1 MSTLGKYSSFVC
13 YDLSGILRLI
23 EMDCVSEYAYI
34 LHDKDK
40 RLNADTGEIED
51 KKPHYHLYIH
61 FISQPSKDTIINILG
76 SCIYQSV
83 KNKRS
88 LFRYFLHLD
97 DSDKAQYNKDSI
109 ISNFPLENY
118 LNYKSNDDFE
128 VESLKKIFEFIQSP
142 DYHGLPS
149 LTTFCFNNNIYVVF
163 RTNYYIIRDYIKGL
177 SYNVPSE

>member
-23 EMDCVSEYAYI
+23 EMDYVSEYAYI

-61 FISQPSKDTIINILG
+61 FSNQPSKDSILNILG

-83 KNKRS
+83 KNKRA

-97 DSDKAQYNKDSI
+97 DSDKIQYDKESI
-109 ISNFPLENY
+109 VSNFNIDAY
-118 LNYKSNDDFE
+118 LNYKSSVDYENDSISKMLDFISSE
-128 VESLKKIFEFIQSP
+128 KYSGIESLIKFAIKSSC
-142 DYHGLPS
+142 YSVL
-149 LTTFCFNNNIYVVF
+149 
-163 RTNYYIIRDYIKGL
+163 RTNYILLRDYIKSKKAL
-177 SYNVPSE
+177 